1 MFYRVLA
8 SDLPGLGPE
17 ERFVLAAFVM
27 QFSGAGLVQV
37 SVRDIAE
44 KLSVSPQQWI
54 RAADRLVEAGFL
66 LAKGVL
72 QSRGRPARSYEIS
85 PSLTLTKEVTD
96 CSLDNKKIIRR
107 LLSFRNILESESGVS
122 ISAKGVGER
131 VGYRTPPA
139 RGGEGRLS
147 VSNRLLLAVLV
158 LHANELGTVRDV
170 SMLKLRKMTGID
182 GVNLK
187 PRLRRLAR
195 MGFIRRLV
203 PGVSRSIFAGAKVST
218 TYFLNFNHPQLVP
231 VAAATAV
238 LAICENRGS
247 RREALTS
254 AAPLVVLNFLEYLK
268 DEALD
273 LLCLRLAE
281 YVAYMLGQYWHELG
295 RSQRSE
301 LERALLYR
309 VSADFQRPV
318 GDAADGLKISESDW
332 SIVLDHF
339 CWLALEKAK
348 KIKSRLGYWIAAE
361 ISISKAELI
370 PSPYKKGVQATTIL
384 LKHASL
390 PSVRCLAIWDV
401 REGFCAPYKEE
412 ADMPVEIRW
421 DLGLLTDLSQG
432 RQKLR
437 FF

>member
-1 MFYRVLA
+1 M
-8 SDLPGLGPE
+8 
-17 ERFVLAAFVM
+17 LAAFVM
-27 QFSGAGLVQV
+27 QFSGAGPVQV
-37 SVRDIAE
+37 AVREIAQ
-44 KLSVSPQQWI
+44 KLSVSLHQWS
-54 RAADRLVEAGFL
+54 RAADKLVEAGFL
-66 LAKGVL
+66 LAKVVP

-85 PSLTLTKEVTD
+85 PSLTLTQEVID
-96 CSLDNKKIIRR
+96 CSLVNRQIIRR
-107 LLSFRNILESESGVS
+107 LLSSRNILESESGVS
-122 ISAKGVGER
+122 IGAKGVGGR
-131 VGYRTPPA
+131 VGYKTPPV

-158 LHANELGTVRDV
+158 LHANEIGAVRDV

-231 VAAATAV
+231 AADATAV
-238 LAICENRGS
+238 LVICENRGS
-247 RREALTS
+247 RWEALTP
-254 AAPLVVLNFLEYLK
+254 AAPLVVLNFLEQFK
-268 DEALD
+268 DEAFD

-295 RSQRSE
+295 RNQRSD
-301 LERALLYR
+301 LERALLDR

-318 GDAADGLKISESDW
+318 GDAADGLNISESDW
-332 SIVLDHF
+332 SIVLSHF
-339 CWLALEKAK
+339 CWLALERAK
-348 KIKSRLGYWIAAE
+348 SIKSRLGYWIAAE
-361 ISISKAELI
+361 ISVSKAELI
-370 PSPYKKGVQATTIL
+370 PNPYKKGVQATTIL
-384 LKHASL
+384 LKHAPL

-401 REGFCAPYKEE
+401 REGFCVPYKEE
-412 ADMPVEIRW
+412 ADMPVEIRR
-421 DLGLLTDLSQG
+421 DLGLSTDLSQG

>member
-1 MFYRVLA
+1 MFFRVLA

-27 QFSGAGLVQV
+27 QFSGAGPVQLA
-37 SVRDIAE
+37 VRDIAE
-44 KLSVSPQQWI
+44 KLSVSPHQWI

-66 LAKGVL
+66 LAKVVP

-85 PSLTLTKEVTD
+85 PSLTLIKEVAD
-96 CSLDNKKIIRR
+96 CSVVNRKIIQR
-107 LLSFRNILESESGVS
+107 LLSFRNILESESGVW
-122 ISAKGVGER
+122 ISPKGVGGR
-131 VGYRTPPA
+131 VGYKIPPV
-139 RGGEGRLS
+139 RGGRGRLS

-158 LHANELGTVRDV
+158 LHANELGTVRDI

-182 GVNLK
+182 EVNLK
-187 PRLRRLAR
+187 PRLRRLVR

-231 VAAATAV
+231 TADATAV
-238 LAICENRGS
+238 LVIGENRGS
-247 RREALTS
+247 RKESLTS
-254 AAPLVVLNFLEYLK
+254 AAPLVVLNFLEHLK

-273 LLCLRLAE
+273 LLYLRLAE

-295 RSQRSE
+295 RSRSE
-301 LERALLYR
+301 LEIALLDR

-318 GDAADGLKISESDW
+318 GDAADGLHISESDW

-339 CWLALEKAK
+339 CWLALERAK
-348 KIKSRLGYWIAAE
+348 SIKSRLGYWIAAE
-361 ISISKAELI
+361 ISVSNVELI

-384 LKHASL
+384 LKHAPL

-401 REGFCAPYKEE
+401 REGFCTPYKEE

-421 DLGLLTDLSQG
+421 DLGLSTDLSQG